1 MIIWLA
7 AVLLAPTTEYL
18 VVDGIAV
25 GQLSGS
31 SWAPARPLGDPVT
44 LGASEVGIANAGGRV
59 ANVRFLRSAQGS
71 WVQAIG
77 APESAVLFT
86 GKAWVPREASPVLD
100 RSEVIASVVQFARNR
115 GVVHPQPYLVKV
127 LDIDLDGD
135 GRIEQIIE
143 ATSNPRASS
152 GEPKW
157 QVVLLRTRDRVY
169 PLSMSF
175 PKGGESVAR
184 CRLRAVADFDGDGRM
199 ELVST
204 AIQDSLFVSTVW
216 TFREG
221 KLLPVVDTTVEV
233 SALLR

>member
-1 MIIWLA
+1 MIFWLA
-7 AVLLAPTTEYL
+7 AMVLASTPEYL

-31 SWAPARPLGDPVT
+31 NWTPARPLDDPVT
-44 LGASEVGIANAGGRV
+44 LAASEVGISNAGGRV

-71 WVQAIG
+71 WVQALG
-77 APESAVLFT
+77 APESGVLFT
-86 GKAWVPREASPVLD
+86 GKAWVPREAQSVLN
-100 RSEVIASVVQFARNR
+100 RNEVIAAVAQFARNR
-115 GVVHPQPYLVKV
+115 GVDHPQPYLVKV
-127 LDIDLDGD
+127 LDLDLDGD
-135 GRIEQIIE
+135 GGNEQIIE
-143 ATSNPRASS
+143 ATSNPRAPA
-152 GEPKW
+152 EEVNW
-157 QVVLLRTRDRVY
+157 QAVLLRTRDRIY

-175 PKGGESVAR
+175 PKTGETVAQ
-184 CRLRAVADFDGDGRM
+184 CRLRAIADFDGDGRM

-221 KLLPVVDTTVEV
+221 KLLPVVDTTVEI